1 MHWLT
6 TWRACLAICLTIFVS
21 GCGDFSKPVYVAGG
35 KVIVPDL
42 DPRDRAPCADA
53 GVDGNA
59 AQVAVKNRAAWAECR
74 KKHMNVVA
82 SYDALRASLKD

>member
-6 TWRACLAICLTIFVS
+6 TFRACLAICLTTFVS
-21 GCGDFSKPVYVAGG
+21 GCAGFNDPIYVAGG

-42 DPRDRAPCADA
+42 DPRDRASCADP

-74 KKHMNVVA
+74 KKHTNVVA